1 MAYPALTAC
10 EKVCCVCILWVHYLR
25 WKLNAFF
32 HPYWLLKQDN
42 CCFVFH
48 NYFMIVNT
56 RHLHT
61 YMCNLMVVVF
71 ILIPKTANIVF
82 LQLLELSFRF
92 PRVSDA
98 VFDTYTQTHKNAL
111 WLCIYEGIASV
122 SLVPYKQMK
131 TPISQHAFCL
141 LFILGWVTVI
151 DTNYREGGSERQ
163 RSLRDRRQRL
173 VKGEKEV
180 EQGWKRKRGAQ
191 ITTQERGGEG
201 ETGWQGFS
209 FLIVRSFV
217 DSLWAAQMSHDYR
230 RH

>member
-1 MAYPALTAC
+1 MKAGAANGISCTHSVWKSVL
-10 EKVCCVCILWVHYLR
+10 CVCILWVHYLR

-56 RHLHT
+56 CHLHT

-122 SLVPYKQMK
+122 SLAPYKQMK

-151 DTNYREGGSERQ
+151 DTNYREGGSEKQ

-173 VKGEKEV
+173 VKRREGGRTRVKEKER
-180 EQGWKRKRGAQ
+180 GSNHNTRKGR
-191 ITTQERGGEG
+191 RGGNWL
-201 ETGWQGFS
+201 TRL
-209 FLIVRSFV
+209 LISYC
-217 DSLWAAQMSHDYR
+217 SLLCG
-230 RH
+230 